1 MMRRVRSHLPLA
13 AVTLCMLPVAVS
25 AQPPLFTS
33 GIDLVDVGVTVL
45 DRDGNLVTDLQAEDF
60 ELLEDGRPQEIRY
73 FSRSLAGEA
82 ESVPLHLGVLFDASG
97 SMERDGRFVKTAALR
112 FLNAIDYAADITLVD
127 FDTEVRVT
135 RYGQA
140 DFPRLVERVRNRRA
154 SGMTALYDALGVYL
168 DGAFGQD
175 GRKVLLLYTDGEDT
189 RSRMRLDET
198 MDLVRASDVT
208 IYAVGFQ
215 KNLRSSVRHFQRMR
229 LARLADITGGRSY
242 FPDSID
248 ALDEIY
254 AEIAAELEGRYSIG
268 FVSSNARADGTWRE
282 LEVRLAGPR
291 APRRATVRAR
301 DGYFAPYS
309 EAEAA
314 GR

>member
-1 MMRRVRSHLPLA
+1 MMRSMRSRASLIA
-13 AVTLCMLPVAVS
+13 TALCLLPVAVS
-25 AQPPLFTS
+25 AQRPLFSS
-33 GIDLVDVGVTVL
+33 GIDLVHVGVTVL
-45 DRDGNLVTDLQAEDF
+45 DRDGRLVTDLRAEDF

-82 ESVPLHLGVLFDASG
+82 ETVPLHLGVLFDASG

-112 FLNAIDYAADITLVD
+112 FLNAIDYAVDITLVD
-127 FDTEVRVT
+127 FDTEVRVA

-154 SGMTALYDALGVYL
+154 FGMTALYDALGVYL

-208 IYAVGFQ
+208 IYAIGFQ
-215 KNLRSSVRHFQRMR
+215 KNLRSSVRQFQRMR
-229 LARLADITGGRSY
+229 LSRIAEITGGRSY
-242 FPDSID
+242 FPTSID
-248 ALDEIY
+248 ELDEIY
-254 AEIAAELEGRYSIG
+254 AEIAAELEGRYSLG
-268 FVSSNARADGTWRE
+268 FVSTNARADGTWRE
-282 LEVRLAGPR
+282 LEVRLAEPR
-291 APRRATVRAR
+291 DRRADVRAR

-314 GR
+314 AR

>member
-1 MMRRVRSHLPLA
+1 MMRPMRRRVLLATLALCLLPA
-13 AVTLCMLPVAVS
+13 AVS
-25 AQPPLFTS
+25 AQEPLFSS
-33 GIDLVDVGVTVL
+33 GIDLVHVGVTVL
-45 DRDGNLVTDLQAEDF
+45 DRDGSLVTDLRAEDF
-60 ELLEDGRPQEIRY
+60 ELLEDGRRQEIRY

-82 ESVPLHLGVLFDASG
+82 ETVPLHLGVLFDASG

-112 FLNAIDYAADITLVD
+112 FLNTIDYAADITLVD
-127 FDTEVRVT
+127 FDAEVRVA

-208 IYAVGFQ
+208 IYAIGFQ
-215 KNLRSSVRHFQRMR
+215 KNLRASRRQFQRMR
-229 LARLADITGGRSY
+229 LSRLAEITGGRSY
-242 FPDSID
+242 FPSSID
-248 ALDEIY
+248 RLDEIY
-254 AEIAAELEGRYSIG
+254 AEIAAELEGRYSLG
-268 FVSSNARADGTWRE
+268 FVSTNARADGTWRE
-282 LEVRLAGPR
+282 LEVRLTGSR
-291 APRRATVRAR
+291 APRRANVRAR
-301 DGYFAPYS
+301 DGYFAAYS

-314 GR
+314 AR

>member
-1 MMRRVRSHLPLA
+1 MMRPVRSRLTLA
-13 AVTLCMLPVAVS
+13 ALACCLLPVAVS
-25 AQPPLFTS
+25 AQQPLFSS
-33 GIDLVDVGVTVL
+33 GIDLVHVGVTVL
-45 DRDGNLVTDLQAEDF
+45 DRDGDLVTDLRAEDF
-60 ELLEDGRPQEIRY
+60 ELLEDGRRQEIRY

-112 FLNAIDYAADITLVD
+112 FLNTIDYAADITLVD
-127 FDTEVRVT
+127 FDTEVRVG

-189 RSRMRLDET
+189 RSRMRLGET

-208 IYAVGFQ
+208 IYAIGFQ
-215 KNLRSSVRHFQRMR
+215 KNLRARTRQIQRMR
-229 LARLADITGGRSY
+229 LSRLADITGGRSY
-242 FPDSID
+242 FPGSVD

-254 AEIAAELEGRYSIG
+254 REIAAELEGRYSLG
-268 FVSSNARADGTWRE
+268 FVSTNGRADGTWRE

-291 APRRATVRAR
+291 ARRRATVRAR

-309 EAEAA
+309 EAEAPA
-314 GR
+314 R